1 MKYDIAIVGGG
12 PAGLSAAI
20 YASRALVK
28 VALLEKGL
36 CGGQAATTDH
46 IENYPGFPDG
56 ISGMKLM
63 EMFSQ
68 QAERFGTEIFTFSE
82 VRSIVKSKN
91 GFIIDLESGGL
102 ATHVIIY
109 CAGQSPSKLGIRGE
123 EEYYGRGVSYCATC
137 DGALFKGRDI
147 VVVGGGDS
155 AIEEAIFLT
164 RFANSVTVIH
174 RRDELRAAKIL
185 QKRAYENPKIRFELG
200 AVLDE
205 ISGKQLVESVRV
217 KKLRDDSIKEINA
230 QGVFIYVG
238 NKPNSGLLAGLVKL
252 DERGY
257 IMTDLECNT
266 SFPGIFAAGDVRR
279 SGLKQVATSVSD
291 GATAAISAIR
301 YAESLKEN

>member
-1 MKYDIAIVGGG
+1 MKYEIAIVGGG

-36 CGGQAATTDH
+36 CGGQAATTDL

-63 EMFSQ
+63 EMFSK
-68 QAERFGTEIFTFSE
+68 QAERFETEIFTFSE
-82 VRSIVKSKN
+82 VKSIERSGS
-91 GFIIDLESGGL
+91 GFALDLGDGKLMSS
-102 ATHVIIY
+102 AIIY

-123 EEYYGRGVSYCATC
+123 EEFYGRGVSYCATC
-137 DGALFKGRDI
+137 DGALYRGKEV

-164 RFANSVTVIH
+164 RYASCVTVIH
-174 RRDELRAAKIL
+174 RRDELRAAKII
-185 QKRAYENPKIRFELG
+185 QKRAFENPKIRFELN

-205 ISGKQLVESVRV
+205 ISGGQFVESVRV
-217 KKLRDDSIKEINA
+217 RKLKDDSLKEINA

-238 NKPNSGLLAGLVKL
+238 YKPNSSLLADLVEL

-257 IMTDLECNT
+257 VITDSDCYT
-266 SFPGIFAAGDVRR
+266 SQLGILAAGDVRR

-291 GATAAISAIR
+291 GAIAAMSAIR
-301 YAESLKEN
+301 YLESL